1 MGEGVGYDVALLL
14 PHDPVVSHRGGRVDA
29 LLDVLRVKEVCVLLG
44 EVRPYAGQKVGLQLY
59 PNRELVELP
68 LVYPASLRFV
78 LIRYAEQVL
87 HVVTD
92 LVSENVGQREVSRR
106 AIPLHIM

>member
-29 LLDVLRVKEVCVLLG
+29 LLKEVCVL
-44 EVRPYAGQKVGLQLY
+44 PYAGQKVGLQLY